1 MLASPKKALAMIS
14 SSFSMYVCVQYDRL
28 QQHGYHALL
37 SVCVQTCLLIT
48 ILGLAHGKCGRHGRR
63 MALGG
68 RAGHLPSRFKEH
80 STSSGRR
87 ARSSPL
93 GNDDD
98 NWALVSDDSSLLG
111 VAGMVAEWLSLGER
125 LGFQSVSRIISFQ
138 LKLQLARGVLDSL
151 DEDKWTSLGNEWE
164 RYCYEAQ
171 ESSVVF
177 PHDVRKSLRLIWGS
191 ALSFRTIACASKRVA
206 VIFATLRT
214 QYLEKSYTNQISAL
228 PMADHIPAL
237 ANSCVVSNAVN
248 EQKQKHPPP
257 ASNSHPPFC
266 AAAPSNRALPTP

>member
-1 MLASPKKALAMIS
+1 ME
-14 SSFSMYVCVQYDRL
+14 
-28 QQHGYHALL
+28 
-37 SVCVQTCLLIT
+37 SVAGMVDEWLWVDE
-48 ILGLAHGKCGRHGRR
+48 
-63 MALGG
+63 
-68 RAGHLPSRFKEH
+68 RAIFQSRFKEH
-80 STSSGRR
+80 CTSSGRR

-171 ESSVVF
+171 ESAVVF
-177 PHDVRKSLRLIWGS
+177 PHDVRKSLRLIRALHFRS
-191 ALSFRTIACASKRVA
+191 ALLPVPQNWSPSSLPHCEPNTSRNRTLIKYRLS
-206 VIFATLRT
+206 
-214 QYLEKSYTNQISAL
+214 QW
-228 PMADHIPAL
+228 
-237 ANSCVVSNAVN
+237 
-248 EQKQKHPPP
+248 
-257 ASNSHPPFC
+257 
-266 AAAPSNRALPTP
+266 

>member
-1 MLASPKKALAMIS
+1 MPPNAALHCNEAVSKFRNYMRIRDAREPEKS
-14 SSFSMYVCVQYDRL
+14 VSHDLIFIQHVRVCNQYDRL

-48 ILGLAHGKCGRHGRR
+48 ILGLAHGKSGRHGRR

-111 VAGMVAEWLSLGER
+111 VAGMVGEWLSLGER
-125 LGFQSVSRIISFQ
+125 LGFQSVYRIISFQ

-171 ESSVVF
+171 ESAVVF

-206 VIFATLRT
+206 VIFAHCDPNTSRNRTLIKYRLLQWQT
-214 QYLEKSYTNQISAL
+214 ISRL
-228 PMADHIPAL
+228 
-237 ANSCVVSNAVN
+237 S
-248 EQKQKHPPP
+248 QTR
-257 ASNSHPPFC
+257 ASS
-266 AAAPSNRALPTP
+266 LMQ